1 MCSTAARLIAYVVAV
16 ALFAIL
22 GIAPVESIARH
33 RRDGTCGHGRMARG
47 LRSASAFAVSQFDS
61 CNKTKTYETFR
72 HLQGGRK
79 GIFRW
84 ADADRKPLA
93 EFDVYRR
100 GAELN
105 QAGPAIAEIALGW
118 TRSARELKAKLITRA
133 ELRRPDCAPPSAPAL
148 WTDWGPATTA
158 RVCAARHD
166 GYIAARHWFSC
177 NFYAEER
184 IM

>member
-1 MCSTAARLIAYVVAV
+1 
-16 ALFAIL
+16 
-22 GIAPVESIARH
+22 
-33 RRDGTCGHGRMARG
+33 MARG
-47 LRSASAFAVSQFDS
+47 FRSVPAFAVSQSDS
-61 CNKTKTYETFR
+61 HNKTETYEIFR
-72 HLQGGRK
+72 HPQGGRK
-79 GIFRW
+79 DIFRW
-84 ADADRKPLA
+84 ADADRNPLA
-93 EFDVYRR
+93 ELEIYRP

-105 QAGPAIAEIALGW
+105 RAGPAIAEIALGW

-177 NFYAEER
+177 NFYAEAR